1 MYNRIL
7 VPLDGSEL
15 AERALEHVRAIAQG
29 LQVDKVVLLRVLEPH
44 LSLLTPHDDT
54 AVRRAREAADKLE
67 ADAKDYLNKVAGNLK
82 KDGIPVET
90 ELVLGGDPATKI
102 LKAAE
107 EDKVDLIII
116 STHGRSGVSGW
127 LFGSVAERV
136 VRHSPVPVL
145 MVVARSRRLG

>member
-1 MYNRIL
+1 MYSRIL

-15 AERALEHVRAIAQG
+15 AECALEHVRAIAQG

-67 ADAKDYLNKVAGNLK
+67 ADARGYLNKVAGNLK
-82 KDGIPVET
+82 KDGLPVET
-90 ELVLGGDPATKI
+90 ELVVNGEPAAKI
-102 LKAAE
+102 IESAK
-107 EDKVDLIII
+107 EDEATLIII
-116 STHGRSGVSGW
+116 STHGRSGVSSW